1 MVRNFCASS
10 AGPHL
15 IEPEISAEGAILA
28 TTLSVLRTIRPSKH
42 FHDVRLEGFG
52 LGVHP
57 VVQRIFRIFNLTC
70 RGQDRKNKQNHRCER
85 PAPAGAEA
93 RRAPA

>member
-28 TTLSVLRTIRPSKH
+28 ATLSVLRTIRPSKH

-57 VVQRIFRIFNLTC
+57 VVPRILRILI
-70 RGQDRKNKQNHRCER
+70 
-85 PAPAGAEA
+85 
-93 RRAPA
+93 